1 MALEEVKE
9 FLNKELTKISQ
20 KSSTSVS
27 DQELLGKLL
36 CNYEQVIKLW
46 WMEHEGS
53 NKMPHANYKSN
64 HSMRDKEIAALEEK
78 INEAS
83 SDYEREFYR
92 KLIRAA
98 QEYKE

>member
-1 MALEEVKE
+1 MVLEELKE
-9 FLNKELTKISQ
+9 FLDKELNKFSQ

-27 DQELLGKLL
+27 DQELLGKIL
-36 CNYEQVIKLW
+36 CNYEQIIKLW
-46 WMEHEGS
+46 WMEKEGHS
-53 NKMPHANYKSN
+53 EKMSHGYKSN
-64 HSMRDKEIAALEEK
+64 HSMRDKEIAALEDK

>member
-1 MALEEVKE
+1 
-9 FLNKELTKISQ
+9 
-20 KSSTSVS
+20 
-27 DQELLGKLL
+27 
-36 CNYEQVIKLW
+36 
-46 WMEHEGS
+46 MEHEGS
-53 NKMPHANYKSN
+53 SNKMSHGYKSN
-64 HSMRDKEIAALEEK
+64 HSMRDKEIVALEEK

>member
-1 MALEEVKE
+1 MVIKEVKQ
-9 FLNKELTKISQ
+9 FLDKELEKMSKKT
-20 KSSTSVS
+20 STDKS

-36 CNYEQVIKLW
+36 CNYEQALKLH
-46 WMEHEGS
+46 WMEQAGGS
-53 NKMPHANYKSN
+53 EKMSHNYKSN

-92 KLIRAA
+92 KLIKAA
-98 QEYKE
+98 QEYNE

>member
-1 MALEEVKE
+1 MVLEELKE
-9 FLNKELTKISQ
+9 FLDKELNKFIQ
-20 KSSTSVS
+20 KSSTSAS
-27 DQELLGKLL
+27 DQEWLCKTL

-46 WMEHEGS
+46 WMDKECRSE
-53 NKMPHANYKSN
+53 KMSHGYKSN
-64 HSMRDKEIAALEEK
+64 HSMRDKEIAALEDK

-98 QEYKE
+98 QEIKE

>member
-1 MALEEVKE
+1 MVLEELKE
-9 FLNKELTKISQ
+9 FLDKELNKFIQ
-20 KSSTSVS
+20 KSSTSTS
-27 DQELLGKLL
+27 DQEWLCKTLG
-36 CNYEQVIKLW
+36 NYEQVIKLW

-53 NKMPHANYKSN
+53 SNKMSHGYKSN
-64 HSMRDKEIAALEEK
+64 HSMRDKEIAALEDK

-98 QEYKE
+98 QDYKE

>member
-1 MALEEVKE
+1 MALKE
-9 FLNKELTKISQ
+9 IKGFLNKELTKISQ

-36 CNYEQVIKLW
+36 CNYEQVLKLQKD
-46 WMEHEGS
+46 ENEGHS
-53 NKMPHANYKSN
+53 MSYEKSN
-64 HSMRDKEIAALEEK
+64 HSMRDKEIAALEDK

-98 QEYKE
+98 QDYKE